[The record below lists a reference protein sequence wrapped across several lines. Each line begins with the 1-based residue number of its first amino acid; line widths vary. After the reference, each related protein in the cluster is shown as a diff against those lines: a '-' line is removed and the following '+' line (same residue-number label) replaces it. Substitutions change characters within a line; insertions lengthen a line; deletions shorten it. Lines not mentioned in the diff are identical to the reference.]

1 MANFAPARPP
11 ITLGEANNNLLDLT
25 DNNQIKMYRNGMKF
39 LEGDKYDG
47 KPKGLRVFLESFKN
61 RAIMYNWF
69 DVLTVPN
76 LARTDAK
83 NFLTHYG
90 SITMEE
96 CVSHAEDYMLA
107 RDRASQNSQMMFHC
121 LSDSL
126 TTEFKAELMSEAG
139 AYTIDGYSEGLC
151 FLKMITS
158 KAQIDTVATVN
169 VLRAS
174 IGKLSIKMVEMS
186 GNITEFNNYAR
197 NLDNTLKSY
206 GETSPELMMNLFA
219 AYEAVEDE
227 KFNIYIGMKRNQWEE
242 GALQGLTT
250 NVLMTNA
257 ENYYKVRV
265 QQEKWQAPTK
275 KDEQILAL
283 KALLKE
289 KEQTRNDGNGKQGKK
304 SREEKARVDKER
316 HPWKYIAPK
325 EGDSNTKEVSG
336 FTWYWCSKHNKW
348 GGHKETDCRGVG
360 AFTHKGKNVAYPAT
374 NGSDNTSTAASTV
387 TTPSVQVNKA
397 YMSLSDDGSLF
408 D

>member
-1 MANFAPARPP
+1 
-11 ITLGEANNNLLDLT
+11 
-25 DNNQIKMYRNGMKF
+25 
-39 LEGDKYDG
+39 
-47 KPKGLRVFLESFKN
+47 
-61 RAIMYNWF
+61 MYNWF

-76 LARTDAK
+76 LARNDAK

-107 RDRASQNSQMMFHC
+107 RNRSSQNSQMMFHC

-126 TTEFKAELMSEAG
+126 TTDFKAELMSEAPT
-139 AYTIDGYSEGLC
+139 YTVDGYSEGLC
-151 FLKMITS
+151 FLKLITS
-158 KAQIDTVATVN
+158 KAQIDTIATVN

-174 IGKLSIKMVEMS
+174 IGKLSTKMVEMS
-186 GNITEFNNYAR
+186 GNITELNNYAR

-206 GETSPELMMNLFA
+206 GEESPELMMNLFA

-227 KFNIYIGMKRNQWEE
+227 KFGAYIGMKRNQWEE
-242 GALQGLTT
+242 GTLQGLTT

-257 ENYYKVRV
+257 ENHYKVLI
-265 QQEKWQAPTK
+265 QQGKWQAPTK

-289 KEQTRNDGNGKQGKK
+289 KEQTRNNGNGKQDKK
-304 SREEKARVDKER
+304 SREEKAKFDKDR
-316 HPWKYIAPK
+316 NPWKYLAPK
-325 EGDSNTKEVSG
+325 DGESNTKEVSG
-336 FTWYWCSKHNKW
+336 FTWHWCSKHQKW
-348 GGHKETDCRGVG
+348 GGHTESDCCGVG
-360 AFTHKGKNVAYPAT
+360 AFTRKGKNVAYSAT
-374 NGSDNTSTAASTV
+374 NDKDDTSTAVSTV

-397 YMSLSDDGSLF
+397 CMSLSDDGSLF